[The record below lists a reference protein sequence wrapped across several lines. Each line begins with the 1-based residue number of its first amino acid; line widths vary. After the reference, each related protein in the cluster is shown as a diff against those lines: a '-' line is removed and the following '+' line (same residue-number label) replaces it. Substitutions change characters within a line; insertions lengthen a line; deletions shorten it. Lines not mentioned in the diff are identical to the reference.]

1 MTLGA
6 WLAVLRRRR
15 FVLIAVLLLTG
26 VVMALV
32 HARPITYE
40 ACGSLTLLPP
50 KVGYQPNPYGGF
62 LPPLVATS
70 GLLAQQVNSHQ
81 VQQRLAAEGLT
92 ASYDAEV
99 LNTGTLANP
108 TYTEPL
114 VNVCSFAYGP
124 VPPLNTT
131 DAVIKTFSER
141 LRALQA
147 EAHVPRA
154 GLITNEVVAPASSTA
169 ILGHTKIAMLGVG
182 LAGLI
187 AAVALAMWSDR
198 ILQGGTRYRPTSDR
212 E

>member
-1 MTLGA
+1 MVVNVPTWRLDERPPSADVAAGHRPADRSFMWASWSVHTDHGRGAVTLRA
-6 WLAVLRRRR
+6 LLAVLRRRW

-50 KVGYQPNPYGGF
+50 KVGYQPNRYGSS
-62 LPPLVATS
+62 LPPLVTTS

-81 VQQRLAAEGLT
+81 VRQRLAAEGLT

-131 DAVIKTFSER
+131 NAVIKTFSER

-154 GLITNEVVAPASSTA
+154 GLITDEVVGPAS
-169 ILGHTKIAMLGVG
+169 
-182 LAGLI
+182 
-187 AAVALAMWSDR
+187 
-198 ILQGGTRYRPTSDR
+198 
-212 E
+212 